1 MEIRSKDVMKTLA
14 TALLFLLLATPAFAD
29 EPATPRPITADQCT
43 TTAQPDDLPGI
54 LEAARGCCSHHGGMS
69 GQCSNGRVVC
79 KDGSISPSCK
89 CRADSDNQE
98 DKG

>member
-1 MEIRSKDVMKTLA
+1 MKALA
-14 TALLFLLLATPAFAD
+14 SAILFLLLAAPAFAD
-29 EPATPRPITADQCT
+29 EPVAPQTITADQCSAT
-43 TTAQPDDLPGI
+43 PQTDDLPGI

-79 KDGSISPSCK
+79 RDGTLSPSCK
-89 CRADSDNQE
+89 CRADSETQG

>member
-1 MEIRSKDVMKTLA
+1 MKTFA
-14 TALLFLLLATPAFAD
+14 TALLFLLLAAPAFAGGT
-29 EPATPRPITADQCT
+29 PAPQTATMPADQCSAT
-43 TTAQPDDLPGI
+43 TQPDDFPGI

-89 CRADSDNQE
+89 CRADSDVQG
-98 DKG
+98 DKS

>member
-1 MEIRSKDVMKTLA
+1 MK
-14 TALLFLLLATPAFAD
+14 LFILGFAALLATGSAFAD
-29 EPATPRPITADQCT
+29 TTAAPQTITAAQCT

-69 GQCSNGRVVC
+69 GQCKNGRVVC
-79 KDGSISPSCK
+79 RDGSISPSCK

>member
-1 MEIRSKDVMKTLA
+1 MKTLA
-14 TALLFLLLATPAFAD
+14 SAVLFLLLAAPAFAD
-29 EPATPRPITADQCT
+29 EPATPQPTISGQCSAT
-43 TTAQPDDLPGI
+43 TQPDDLPGI

-89 CRADSDNQE
+89 CRADSENQE
-98 DKG
+98 DNG